1 VEGAMGRYRKGPRKL
16 LEVIYEAG
24 PVPGRSATEV
34 YAETLRIIGFDR
46 VAKEPLTLSGE
57 PLVSRDRPCRAFR
70 QFGEWYVATHSD
82 TAEKHSVLVRLK
94 QRLGLGEMDVR
105 LTELTEQLLS

>member
-1 VEGAMGRYRKGPRKL
+1 
-16 LEVIYEAG
+16 
-24 PVPGRSATEV
+24 
-34 YAETLRIIGFDR
+34 
-46 VAKEPLTLSGE
+46 VAREQLTLSGE
-57 PLVSRDRPCRAFR
+57 PLVSRVPPSRAFR

-105 LTELTEQLLS
+105 LTEFTEELLS